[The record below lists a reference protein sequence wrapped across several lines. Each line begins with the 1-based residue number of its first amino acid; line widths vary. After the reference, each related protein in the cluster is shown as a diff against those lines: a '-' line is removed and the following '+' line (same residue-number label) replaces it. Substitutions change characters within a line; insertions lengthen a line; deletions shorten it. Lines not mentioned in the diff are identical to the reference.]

1 MRKVNKTDRT
11 QNKLDQLFQD
21 KLRDNQ
27 ATPPDFMWDNIE
39 GELNAEREKSKFDH
53 WYYIILALLIPF
65 TIANVLIKYNISGI
79 AGNTYQQLT
88 DRFAW
93 LTVNEEGN
101 NSSYYLNNYKAV
113 VWQPVTVNQQ
123 PENPLSTHSNSQVTI
138 SNPPKKSKRFPSHP
152 ALSELSSSNYNN
164 KTLSSAQIASLS
176 FAGDAMP
183 FDAISNI
190 TADGIEHIAIDR
202 KKESLNEQ
210 GLILPNNSANTDHII
225 KRKLNNVKGFFIGAD
240 VRISNSRFLIKKNV
254 LAGFIDEDVQYNLNF
269 GIAYSLSLGYNFSS
283 KFGIETEASI
293 VRQGQQYVDN
303 TSRKLPIEGDINL
316 TYFQIPVLAKIKWTR
331 VSGVT
336 QNPVSFNMVMGPVY
350 SRLVKADYLINKEDF
365 PDKNKVIPLNELG
378 LAFGLEYDIYMT
390 NNSYLTLGVRTSVS
404 TDVKSFPFIGPNNL
418 KTLNMLIGLNASY
431 NLQLRPKVKAPSHD
445 IF

>member
-27 ATPPDFMWDNIE
+27 ATPPEFMWDNIE

-65 TIANVLIKYNISGI
+65 TIANVIVKYNISGI
-79 AGNTYQQLT
+79 SGNSYQELT
-88 DRFAW
+88 NRFAW
-93 LTVNEEGN
+93 LTVNEEEHNG
-101 NSSYYLNNYKAV
+101 SYNVNNYKSV
-113 VWQPVTVNQQ
+113 VWQPVNVNQK
-123 PENPLSTHSNSQVTI
+123 PENHLPENSNSQVAI
-138 SNPPKKSKRFPSHP
+138 STPPKKSKKSPAYP
-152 ALSELSSSNYNN
+152 ALSELSTANYNN
-164 KTLSSAQIASLS
+164 KILLPAQFAASSFSS
-176 FAGDAMP
+176 DAMP
-183 FDAISNI
+183 YDAISNI
-190 TADGIEHIAIDR
+190 TADGITHTPINIE
-202 KKESLNEQ
+202 KETLTEQ
-210 GLILPNNSANTDHII
+210 ELLLHNNPANADHII
-225 KRKLNNVKGFFIGAD
+225 KRKLNNVKGFYLGAD

-254 LAGFIDEDVQYNLNF
+254 LAGFMDEDVKYNLNF
-269 GIAYSLSLGYNFSS
+269 GISYSLSLGYNFSP
-283 KFGIETEASI
+283 KFGLETEPSI

-316 TYFQIPVLAKIKWTR
+316 TYFQIPVLAKIKWTS
-331 VSGVT
+331 VSGIT
-336 QNPVSFNMVMGPVY
+336 QNPVSFNIVMGPVY
-350 SRLVKADYLINKEDF
+350 SRLVKADYLINQADF

-378 LAFGLEYDIYMT
+378 LAFGLEYDVFMT

-404 TDVKSFPFIGPNNL
+404 SDVKSFPFVGPNNL

-431 NLQLRPKVKAPSHD
+431 NFQLRSKTKSPARD